1 MKVKEIIKMLEE
13 DGWVLQRIRGDHR
26 IYFKK
31 GKGITVV
38 PGNNSHDIPKGTEQS
53 ILRAMGK

>member
-13 DGWVLQRIRGDHR
+13 DGWVLQRIKGDHR

-31 GKGITVV
+31 RQGD
-38 PGNNSHDIPKGTEQS
+38 NSS
-53 ILRAMGK
+53 AW